1 MSNSITEMKEWEQ
14 LQTHYKKIKD
24 LHIKQLFSAD
34 DKRASS
40 LSLFDEGIFFD
51 YSKNRVTGETI
62 KLLLNLAESAGLASK
77 IDAMFSG
84 KPINKTEN
92 RAVLHTALRNL
103 SNEPVFTDG
112 RDVMGD
118 VRAVLAQMKDF
129 SDKIRSRQWK
139 GFSGK
144 PIKNIVNIGIGG
156 SDLGPAMA
164 TEALAFYSDRDLR
177 FFFVSNVDGAHIDE
191 TLALCSADET
201 LFIIASKTFT
211 TQETMTNAE
220 TAKRW
225 ALEAS
230 GSASSI
236 PLHFVALSTNAEAV
250 SAFGIDTANM
260 FEFWDWV
267 GGRYSLTSAI
277 GLPVMVSVG
286 YDNFMAMLGGFHS
299 MDKHF
304 KNTPFDRNIPVLL
317 GLLGIWYNNFFGFAA
332 HAALPYSQYLRRF
345 TAYLQQADMESNGK
359 SIDLNGNAVMY
370 QTGPIVWG
378 EAGTNGQHSF
388 YQLIHQGTKIIPA
401 DFIGFVNP
409 LNETGDH
416 HDKLMSNFFAQTEAL
431 AFGRTEDEVK
441 ALGAAE
447 ELIPHKVFAG
457 NRPTNTILMDKLTP
471 ENLGRLIS
479 MYEHKIFTQG
489 AIWNLNSFDQ
499 WGVELGKELAKKILS
514 DFTGTMS
521 ANIHDGST
529 KQLIDFYKDN
539 RRK

>member
-1 MSNSITEMKEWEQ
+1 MNNAITKMKEWEQ
-14 LQTHYKKIKD
+14 LQAHYGKMKD
-24 LHIKQLFSAD
+24 LHIKELFSAD
-34 DKRASS
+34 DKRAAS
-40 LSLFDEGIFFD
+40 LSLFDEGVFFD
-51 YSKNRVTGETI
+51 YSKNRITGETM
-62 KLLLNLAESAGLASK
+62 KLLLGLAESAGLASK

-84 KPINKTEN
+84 KHINKTED
-92 RAVLHTALRNL
+92 RAVLHTALRNV
-103 SNEPVFTDG
+103 SSAPVFTDG
-112 RDVMGD
+112 SDVMGD
-118 VRAVLAQMKDF
+118 VRTVLAKMKDF
-129 SDKIRSRQWK
+129 SDKIRNRQWK

-156 SDLGPAMA
+156 SDLGPAMV

-177 FFFVSNVDGAHIDE
+177 FFFVSNIDGAHMDE
-191 TLALCSADET
+191 TLGLCSADET
-201 LFIIASKTFT
+201 LFIVASKTFT

-225 ALEAS
+225 VLEAS

-236 PLHFVALSTNAEAV
+236 PSHFVALSTNAEAV

-277 GLPVMVSVG
+277 GLPIMISVG
-286 YDNFMAMLGGFHS
+286 YDNFMAMLGGFHA
-299 MDKHF
+299 MDVHF
-304 KNTPFDRNIPVLL
+304 KNTSFDKNIPVLM
-317 GLLGIWYNNFFGFAA
+317 GLLGIWYNNFFGCAT
-332 HAALPYSQYLRRF
+332 HAVLPYSQYLRRF

-359 SIDLNGNAVMY
+359 STDLDGSAVMY

-409 LNETGDH
+409 LNEIGDH
-416 HDKLMSNFFAQTEAL
+416 HDKLMSNFFAQPEAL

-441 ALGAAE
+441 ALGVTG
-447 ELIPHKVFAG
+447 ELVPHKAFAG
-457 NRPTNTILMDKLTP
+457 NRPTNTILMNKLTP

-479 MYEHKIFTQG
+479 IYEHKIFTQG

-514 DFTGTMS
+514 DFAG
-521 ANIHDGST
+521 AGVNKHDGST
-529 KQLIDFYKDN
+529 KQLIDFYRDN
-539 RRK
+539 KQK

>member
-1 MSNSITEMKEWEQ
+1 
-14 LQTHYKKIKD
+14 
-24 LHIKQLFSAD
+24 
-34 DKRASS
+34 
-40 LSLFDEGIFFD
+40 
-51 YSKNRVTGETI
+51 
-62 KLLLNLAESAGLASK
+62 
-77 IDAMFSG
+77 
-84 KPINKTEN
+84 
-92 RAVLHTALRNL
+92 
-103 SNEPVFTDG
+103 
-112 RDVMGD
+112 
-118 VRAVLAQMKDF
+118 
-129 SDKIRSRQWK
+129 
-139 GFSGK
+139 
-144 PIKNIVNIGIGG
+144 
-156 SDLGPAMA
+156 
-164 TEALAFYSDRDLR
+164 
-177 FFFVSNVDGAHIDE
+177 
-191 TLALCSADET
+191 
-201 LFIIASKTFT
+201 
-211 TQETMTNAE
+211 
-220 TAKRW
+220 
-225 ALEAS
+225 
-230 GSASSI
+230 
-236 PLHFVALSTNAEAV
+236 LSTNAEAV

>member
-1 MSNSITEMKEWEQ
+1 MSDTITKTKEWEQ
-14 LQTHYKKIKD
+14 LQTHYEAIKD
-24 LHIKQLFSAD
+24 LHIRKLFSAD
-34 DKRASS
+34 DNRAAS

-51 YSKNRVTGETI
+51 YSKNRVVGETM
-62 KLLLNLAESAGLASK
+62 KLLLALAESAGLASK
-77 IDAMFSG
+77 IDAMFNG

-92 RAVLHTALRNL
+92 RAVLHTALRNV
-103 SNEPVFTDG
+103 SGAPVFIDG
-112 RDVMGD
+112 YDVMSD
-118 VRAVLAQMKDF
+118 VRAVLAKMKNF
-129 SDKIRSRQWK
+129 SDKIRNRQWK

-156 SDLGPAMA
+156 SDLGPAMV

-191 TLALCSADET
+191 TLSLCSADET

-211 TQETMTNAE
+211 TQETMTNAL

-225 ALEAS
+225 VIEAS
-230 GSASSI
+230 GNASSI
-236 PLHFVALSTNAEAV
+236 PHHFVALSTNAEAV

-277 GLPVMVSVG
+277 GLPVMISIG

-299 MDKHF
+299 MDSHF
-304 KNTPFDRNIPVLL
+304 KNTSFDKNIPVLL
-317 GLLGIWYNNFFGFAA
+317 GLLGIWYNNFFGYAT

-359 SIDLNGNAVMY
+359 SINLNGKAVMY

-388 YQLIHQGTKIIPA
+388 YQLIHQGTKIIPS
-401 DFIGFVNP
+401 DFIGFINP
-409 LNETGDH
+409 LKEISDH

-441 ALGAAE
+441 ELGVTG
-447 ELIPHKVFAG
+447 ELILHKAFEG
-457 NRPTNTILMDKLTP
+457 NRPTNTILMNKLTP
-471 ENLGRLIS
+471 ENLGRLVS

-489 AIWNLNSFDQ
+489 AIWNVNSFDQ

-514 DFTGTMS
+514 DFAGIG
-521 ANIHDGST
+521 ANTHDGST
-529 KQLIDFYKDN
+529 KQLIDFYRDN
-539 RRK
+539 RQNN